1 MKIIPIQL
9 IIYVEI
15 ALLDVFHVKI
25 LLIAYNVIIKKFWL
39 LINKLVVLNVTLRSI

>member
-1 MKIIPIQL
+1 MKIVPIQL

-25 LLIAYNVIIKKFWL
+25 LHIASNVIIKKFCL
-39 LINKLVVLNVTLRSI
+39 LIKKRVVLNVTLIII